1 MSADAYFARDYSGAR
16 EKFLA
21 AAKPHAV
28 RLRSFQNPLRGPRGE
43 KLFCDA
49 VWTGPL
55 AAERVLVTISATH
68 GVEGFCG
75 SGAQTAWFATGAW
88 REIPKDVA
96 QLHLHAVNPHG
107 FAWLRRVN
115 EDNVDLNR
123 NFVDHVRPYPENQAF
138 ERLFAAICPNE
149 WTDAS
154 RAASAAVLA
163 EFAKRNGDFAL
174 QGAISSGQYSHP
186 DGVFFGGHA
195 PTWSHRTIR
204 AVFAD
209 WLGRAKTVGI
219 VDFHTGLGP
228 RGYGEIICG
237 LPPSHPGHALAQGWY
252 GSDLTSPEMGTST
265 SPVLHGTNGEG
276 FARFLAHARFAAVAL
291 EYGTLPVN
299 DVLEAIRADNWLHL
313 HGDIAG
319 EDSRRIKTQ
328 MRDAFAPADAA
339 WRDAVWARAEE
350 VLRLTAFGL
359 AAS

>member
-16 EKFLA
+16 ENFLA
-21 AAKPHAV
+21 AAKPHAQ
-28 RLRSFQNPLRGPRGE
+28 RHRALQNLLRGPRGE

-49 VWTGPL
+49 VWIGPPS
-55 AAERVLVTISATH
+55 AERVLVTISATH

-88 REIPKDVA
+88 REIPKEVA

-123 NFVDHVRPYPENQAF
+123 NFVDHVRPYPENPAY
-138 ERLFAAICPNE
+138 ERLFAAICPSE
-149 WTDAS
+149 WTEAS
-154 RAASAAVLA
+154 RAASAGVLA
-163 EFAKRNGDFAL
+163 EFAKRHGDFAL

-204 AVFAD
+204 AVFAE
-209 WLGRAKTVGI
+209 WLGRAKTIGI

-237 LPPSHPGHALAQGWY
+237 LPPAHPGHALAENWY
-252 GSDLTSPEMGTST
+252 GTDLTSPEMGTST
-265 SPVLHGTNGEG
+265 SPVLYGTNGEG
-276 FARFLAHARFAAVAL
+276 FARFLAHARFSLVAL
-291 EYGTLPVN
+291 EYGTLPIA
-299 DVLEAIRADNWLHL
+299 DVLDAVRADNWLHL
-313 HGDIAG
+313 HGDIAS
-319 EDSRRIKTQ
+319 EDSRRIKTR
-328 MRDAFAPADAA
+328 MRDAFAPADPA
-339 WRDAVWARAEE
+339 WREAVWVRADEI
-350 VLRLTAFGL
+350 LRKTAFGL
-359 AAS
+359 ANS